1 MEFKVLGQSS
11 TKLPAIGFGTWKY
24 KDGIEALRQAIEAE
38 AAFIDTAESYGTEP
52 IVGEALKGIRDRVF
66 LATKVSPEHFR
77 HDALHQAADR
87 SLRLLQTDYL
97 DLYQLHMPNYN
108 VPLTETMGAME
119 ELVDAGKVRFIGVS
133 NFSVALFK
141 KAQRALRKYRIVSNQ
156 LRYSVVERSIEPAL
170 LRYCQENLITI
181 LAFSPLGEGM
191 SQLVARD
198 PPGVLRQVAQM
209 TGKTIAQVALNWCIA
224 KAPVVAITS
233 SASPAHVR
241 EDCAATGW
249 RLTEEQVQWLDTRIR
264 YRRRGM
270 VEAALRRLGRRV
282 VQKLKGI

>member
-24 KDGIEALRQAIEAE
+24 KGGVGPLRQAIEAG
-38 AAFIDTAESYGTEP
+38 ATFIDTAESYGTEP
-52 IVGEALKGIRDRVF
+52 IVGEALKGLRNRVF
-66 LATKVSPEHFR
+66 LATKVSPAHFR
-77 HDALHQAADR
+77 HDALLQAVDR

-108 VPLTETMGAME
+108 VPLAETMGAME

-133 NFSVALFK
+133 NFSVALLK
-141 KAQRALRKYRIVSNQ
+141 QAQRTLRKYPIVSNQ
-156 LRYSVVERSIEPAL
+156 LRYSVVERSIEPVL
-170 LRYCQENLITI
+170 LRYCQENRITI

-191 SQLVARD
+191 SQLLARD
-198 PPGVLRQVAQM
+198 PTGVLRQIAQM
-209 TGKTIAQVALNWCIA
+209 AGKTIAQVPLNWCIA

-233 SASPAHVR
+233 SASPAHIL

-249 RLTEEQVQWLDTRIR
+249 RLTEQQMQWLNTRIR
-264 YRRRGM
+264 YRRRG
-270 VEAALRRLGRRV
+270 VIEAALRRLGRRV
-282 VQKLKGI
+282 VQKLNGI